1 MISLPRK
8 EPLYEENFHAKPQ
21 SNIFEPGPG
30 NSVYGSDF
38 KTPKSS
44 MKSSGKIPLC
54 KAAALQSLMRRD
66 QFYKQKFDKNQEH
79 SLESLKKR
87 QNEINAILMN
97 S

>member
-1 MISLPRK
+1 
-8 EPLYEENFHAKPQ
+8 
-21 SNIFEPGPG
+21 
-30 NSVYGSDF
+30 
-38 KTPKSS
+38 

-97 S
+97 SWRNNKKGGFWSSYWIYTLIIVRVQMIDF